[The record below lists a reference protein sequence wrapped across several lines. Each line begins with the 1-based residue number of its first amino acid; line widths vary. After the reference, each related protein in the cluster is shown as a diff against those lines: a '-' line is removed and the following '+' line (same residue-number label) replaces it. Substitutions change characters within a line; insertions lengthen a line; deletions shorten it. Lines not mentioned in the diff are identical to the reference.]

1 MMAPLRLFCA
11 LAAAGVAFAQ
21 SESDNDRAKSSS
33 KVWAA
38 VAYINHGEI
47 TPQMLYGHYGYTEML
62 LTPPGARQMRRQ
74 GDAFR
79 NRYLTA
85 SSSGPNSTTSA
96 PIQGLS
102 KDAIE
107 NSNVAVLSEAA
118 SWVSAGALA
127 FSQGLYPPNTDA
139 FSDEAGGKALSEDF
153 PAGNTTDYP
162 LSGYQYPFVNTNS
175 MGSPNSLAYVS
186 RAARRPSRSSP
197 KYTL

>member
-1 MMAPLRLFCA
+1 MIAPLRLLSV
-11 LAAAGVAFAQ
+11 LATASVAFAQ
-21 SESDNDRAKSSS
+21 PESDNDRAKSSS

-47 TPQMLYGHYGYTEML
+47 TPRLLSGYTEML
-62 LTPPGARQMRRQ
+62 LTPPGAQQMYRQ

-85 SSSGPNSTTSA
+85 SGSASNSTRNS

-107 NSNVAVLSEAA
+107 SSNVVVLSQ
-118 SWVSAGALA
+118 STGWVSTAALA

-139 FSDEAGGKALSEDF
+139 FSDAAGGKALSENF

-162 LSGYQYPFVNTNS
+162 LSGYQYPYVNTIS
-175 MGSPNSLAYVS
+175 MGNPGSIGYVLK
-186 RAARRPSRSSP
+186 AAHRPPRSSP
-197 KYTL
+197 KYTF